1 MKLNQKMMS
10 LHITIVVLNL
20 FVEIFVFGI
29 ESRLAPKGKPGAYA
43 ATQIVLF
50 TCFDFIQMIIVILFL
65 KLATPSPK
73 LMVKDSFISSEQD
86 EPIKGYD
93 VHYYSR
99 DGKQNIPKMTRISE
113 EI

>member
-20 FVEIFVFGI
+20 FVEIVVFGI

-93 VHYYSR
+93 VHYYAR